1 MTIIEGIAPTPRYRY
16 REEPPSAI
24 EVPLAE
30 LLSRLPRAF
39 VTDRD
44 PGTASVSL
52 PCGELF
58 SGSIPR
64 LPAGRLHE
72 LAPDHV
78 RLPEGEDP
86 SALVPLDAGWLALR
100 YRPVTVREAVAP
112 DPVAVPAEPVAKT
125 GKPSV
130 EKSAE
135 NQAEKTNDDLPVTQ
149 APATAPEPV
158 AKEVSKPSPES
169 SSKALSPADDVPVSE
184 MPAVPAVP
192 PHARR
197 RLLDSLP
204 IFRRHR
210 PEPAVTTLPPAPP
223 APELFPELAPV
234 TMTAAPGAVAA
245 LPEMATLPPEALA
258 SQAALQALFMTEE
271 TLTVQGVVSRA
282 ATLPG
287 LRACVLARG
296 DMVLCTSD
304 SPAGS
309 ELRTL
314 SGQAMTLLTG
324 IRASS
329 VGMGLGTVPAVT
341 LHADGGA
348 LSILQEGDL
357 CLLVMHSGRGFL
369 PGVRE
374 RLQELIHHLPGTL
387 ALPPVS
393 GRD

>member
-149 APATAPEPV
+149 AP
-158 AKEVSKPSPES
+158 
-169 SSKALSPADDVPVSE
+169 
-184 MPAVPAVP
+184 
-192 PHARR
+192 
-197 RLLDSLP
+197 
-204 IFRRHR
+204 
-210 PEPAVTTLPPAPP
+210 VTTLPPAPP

-271 TLTVQGVVSRA
+271 TLTVQGVISRA

-357 CLLVMHSGRGFL
+357 CLLVMHAGRGFL

>member
-1 MTIIEGIAPTPRYRY
+1 MTITEGIAPTPRYRY

-58 SGSIPR
+58 SGSTPR
-64 LPAGRLHE
+64 LPAERLRS

-100 YRPVTVREAVAP
+100 YRPVTMREEVAP
-112 DPVAVPAEPVAKT
+112 DPVAVPAEPMAKT

-135 NQAEKTNDDLPVTQ
+135 NQAEKAKDDLPVTQ
-149 APATAPEPV
+149 APATAPEGV
-158 AKEVSKPSPES
+158 GNEVSKSSPEP
-169 SSKALSPADDVPVSE
+169 SSKALSPASDEPVSE
-184 MPAVPAVP
+184 VPAAPAVP
-192 PHARR
+192 HTRR

-210 PEPAVTTLPPAPP
+210 PERAVTTSPPAPP
-223 APELFPELAPV
+223 APELFPELASV
-234 TMTAAPGAVAA
+234 TMTAVPGAMTA
-245 LPEMATLPPEALA
+245 LPAMATLPPEALA
-258 SQAALQALFMTEE
+258 SQAALQSLFMTEE

-348 LSILQEGDL
+348 LSILQDGDL
-357 CLLVMHSGRGFL
+357 CLLVMHAGRGFL

-387 ALPPVS
+387 AMPPVS

>member
-1 MTIIEGIAPTPRYRY
+1 
-16 REEPPSAI
+16 
-24 EVPLAE
+24 
-30 LLSRLPRAF
+30 
-39 VTDRD
+39 
-44 PGTASVSL
+44 
-52 PCGELF
+52 
-58 SGSIPR
+58 
-64 LPAGRLHE
+64 
-72 LAPDHV
+72 
-78 RLPEGEDP
+78 
-86 SALVPLDAGWLALR
+86 LDAGWLALR
-100 YRPVTVREAVAP
+100 YRPVTMREEVAP
-112 DPVAVPAEPVAKT
+112 DPVAVPAEPMAKT

-135 NQAEKTNDDLPVTQ
+135 NQAEKAKDDLPVTQ
-149 APATAPEPV
+149 APATAPEGV
-158 AKEVSKPSPES
+158 GNEVSESSPEP
-169 SSKALSPADDVPVSE
+169 SSKALSPASDEPVSE
-184 MPAVPAVP
+184 VPAAPAVP
-192 PHARR
+192 HTRR

-210 PEPAVTTLPPAPP
+210 PERAVTTSPPAPP
-223 APELFPELAPV
+223 APELFPELASV
-234 TMTAAPGAVAA
+234 TMTAVPGAMTA
-245 LPEMATLPPEALA
+245 LPAMATLPPEALA
-258 SQAALQALFMTEE
+258 SQAALQSLFMTEE

-348 LSILQEGDL
+348 LSILQDGDL
-357 CLLVMHSGRGFL
+357 CLLVMHAGRGFL

-387 ALPPVS
+387 AMPPVS